1 MIDAEYA
8 PSARPV
14 PPKKEGVAHMLA
26 ATGYSLAGFRRLL
39 GETAFRQELAFLGA
53 VFVAFAAF
61 GVGALAWVVALMLFA
76 LLAAT
81 EALNTAIE
89 EVVDRVSPERSE
101 FARHAK
107 DLGSFAVFCLLAA
120 NLLHAGYALYAA

>member
-1 MIDAEYA
+1 MIDADTA
-8 PSARPV
+8 PHAV
-14 PPKKEGVAHMLA
+14 PAKKEGVAHMFA

-39 GETAFRQELAFLGA
+39 GEAAFRQELAFLA
-53 VFVAFAAF
+53 ALALAFTAF
-61 GVGALAWVVALMLFA
+61 GVDAVSWAVALVLFA
-76 LLAAT
+76 LLAAM

-120 NLLHAGYALYAA
+120 NLGHAGFALWAAG